1 MISVCSQV
9 WELVGDS
16 ASRKMFQCFSVE
28 VCRRITWEF
37 VKHAIPS
44 AKVFSL
50 GPLTMMTI
58 PCLKSV
64 GDGK

>member
-1 MISVCSQV
+1 MILVCRKV
-9 WELVGDS
+9 WELLGDS

-28 VCRRITWEF
+28 VCRRITWGF
-37 VKHAIPS
+37 VKHAVPP

-50 GPLTMMTI
+50 GPLMTTT